1 MIKIHSVHFDS
12 DKKLED
18 FIETKVNKLI
28 KYDNDIIGAEIFLR
42 IEKSQEKDNKVAEIR
57 LEVPGYDLFAKK
69 QSSTFEAATDTAV
82 DALRIQLKKY
92 KGKKENKK

>member
-12 DKKLED
+12 DKKLEN

-69 QSSTFEAATDTAV
+69 QSNTFEAAADIAV

-92 KGKKENKK
+92 KGKKDNKK